1 MTIES
6 VLDLAQHCMGA
17 AFEISAPVIVI
28 SMLIGV
34 AVAIFQAATQV
45 QEASLAFVPKLIGMA
60 LALLLFG
67 GWILDRLIAFTIGM
81 FASMASVGG

>member
-6 VLDLAQHCMGA
+6 ALDLAQQCMA
-17 AFEISAPVIVI
+17 ASFEIALPVIAL
-28 SMLIGV
+28 SMAIGV

-45 QEASLAFVPKLIGMA
+45 QEASLAFVPKLLGMA

-67 GWILDRLIAFTIGM
+67 GWILERLISFTLHM
-81 FASMASVGG
+81 FSTMATVTG